1 MIEFIREVGGQ
12 KGGIKLTKR
21 QKEVLM
27 LIIENPGIEQ
37 EELVAILGIN
47 RWAIQKHINVKK
59 NSNIIER
66 IGGKKLGYRGIIGE
80 VEWKKSPN
88 WRTIWA
94 CR

>member
-47 RWAIQKHINVKK
+47 R
-59 NSNIIER
+59 
-66 IGGKKLGYRGIIGE
+66 
-80 VEWKKSPN
+80 
-88 WRTIWA
+88 
-94 CR
+94 

>member
-1 MIEFIREVGGQ
+1 MIEVIREVGGQ

-27 LIIENPGIEQ
+27 LIVENPSIEQ

-47 RWAIQKHINVKK
+47 RSAIQKHINVMK

-66 IGGKKLGYRGIIGE
+66 IGGKK
-80 VEWKKSPN
+80 S
-88 WRTIWA
+88 
-94 CR
+94 